1 MTIERDST
9 TWLLPNRAAVLGWVR
24 ILLERWQ
31 ALFALCTLRH
41 IWLPQAATDLERPGR
56 TTTNSP
62 DSINHSPSHPPVES
76 SSDSPPKKTQL
87 TMPPSLPPTNSQP
100 RQPAAAQPSPTASI
114 SASSSSKHRI
124 STTSSS
130 RQLNPSSASASTA
143 PKASSSSK
151 VSKRPL
157 QKPVR
162 PLADPRTAYSIPAHV
177 APPPSLLLDDEYDE
191 EGSEGGSEGAN
202 DESEDEEMASSTTAY
217 PRKDWSRAMRMFVS
231 LALPLL
237 SCLFQLLSPLA
248 FCLVLASIY
257 FDLSLSC
264 SLSLSTALLPPSR
277 PEHRQVILLTAATAK
292 DFDSRHEPS
301 LFLDA
306 AYAARRIE
314 VLREMRGGGGSGGDG
329 DGARR
334 R

>member
-1 MTIERDST
+1 
-9 TWLLPNRAAVLGWVR
+9 
-24 ILLERWQ
+24 
-31 ALFALCTLRH
+31 
-41 IWLPQAATDLERPGR
+41 
-56 TTTNSP
+56 
-62 DSINHSPSHPPVES
+62 
-76 SSDSPPKKTQL
+76 
-87 TMPPSLPPTNSQP
+87 MPPSLPPTNSQP

-217 PRKDWSRAMRMFVS
+217 PRKDWSRAM
-231 LALPLL
+231 P
-237 SCLFQLLSPLA
+237 
-248 FCLVLASIY
+248 
-257 FDLSLSC
+257 
-264 SLSLSTALLPPSR
+264 
-277 PEHRQVILLTAATAK
+277 K